1 MSQLALHDDFTGLPN
16 RLLLIDRVTQAIA
29 HARREREKLAVLCL
43 TLDRARNT
51 DDPADHFIGDEQ
63 LRSIG
68 ERLIASL
75 RLTDTVSRVSAQE
88 FVILVTLVAHEDQ
101 AALIAQK
108 VLAAV
113 DEPQLAGSIGIA
125 IYPDDGTDAET
136 LIKNAGAAMSIAK
149 SQGSNGYAFFKPHL
163 NERAIERRFLE
174 SGLRHALDRH
184 EFVVH
189 YEPKIDLYS
198 GAMVGAEALIRW
210 NRPTRGMAP
219 LPEYLSAAERSGHG
233 IPVGIWALR
242 TVCRQ
247 ARLWLDD
254 HLEPPPIS
262 MDMSGNELKAKDFVP
277 MIRELLQESG
287 LEPRQ
292 LEIEVTETALEQD
305 LKSTVTVLRAL
316 KDMGV
321 QITLDHFGTGRSS
334 LTALRNLPLD
344 NLKIDSSV
352 VRGLCVNAGDSNIVD
367 AVIGA
372 ARSFHLRVA
381 AAGVETRA
389 QFLALQ
395 NQGCTAGQGGYFRAP
410 APANEF
416 AKLLTSDSCAT
427 TVD

>member
-1 MSQLALHDDFTGLPN
+1 
-16 RLLLIDRVTQAIA
+16 
-29 HARREREKLAVLCL
+29 
-43 TLDRARNT
+43 
-51 DDPADHFIGDEQ
+51 
-63 LRSIG
+63 
-68 ERLIASL
+68 
-75 RLTDTVSRVSAQE
+75 
-88 FVILVTLVAHEDQ
+88 
-101 AALIAQK
+101 
-108 VLAAV
+108 
-113 DEPQLAGSIGIA
+113 
-125 IYPDDGTDAET
+125 
-136 LIKNAGAAMSIAK
+136 
-149 SQGSNGYAFFKPHL
+149 
-163 NERAIERRFLE
+163 
-174 SGLRHALDRH
+174 
-184 EFVVH
+184 
-189 YEPKIDLYS
+189 
-198 GAMVGAEALIRW
+198 
-210 NRPTRGMAP
+210 
-219 LPEYLSAAERSGHG
+219 
-233 IPVGIWALR
+233 
-242 TVCRQ
+242 
-247 ARLWLDD
+247 
-254 HLEPPPIS
+254 